1 VGYILRSGFRVVVEL
16 SCGEGFVLVDFR
28 FVLVDLGFEVL
39 DLGIEM
45 LD

>member
-1 VGYILRSGFRVVVEL
+1 MRSGFWVMIEL

-28 FVLVDLGFEVL
+28 FMLVDLGFEVL